1 MFQLEVG
8 MAVRLD
14 HFVGLV
20 EVGFALLLFGGVV
33 LLGVVRLP
41 SPTRPAAN
49 ANRIR
54 IICI

>member
-1 MFQLEVG
+1 

-33 LLGVVRLP
+33 LLGVVSLP
-41 SPTRPAAN
+41 TPTRPAAN